1 MGEKNIKN
9 STTTVM
15 FQFFLRADIIQ
26 RIFFAK
32 FLFVMTDLHVGLL

>member
-15 FQFFLRADIIQ
+15 FQFFFKSRYNTKD
-26 RIFFAK
+26 FFAK